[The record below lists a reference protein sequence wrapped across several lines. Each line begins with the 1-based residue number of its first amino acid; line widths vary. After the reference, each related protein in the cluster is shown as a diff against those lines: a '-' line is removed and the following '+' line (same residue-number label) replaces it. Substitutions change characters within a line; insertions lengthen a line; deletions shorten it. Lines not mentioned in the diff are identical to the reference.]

1 MSEPVTIAY
10 VARHGATVLNDE
22 GKFRGMANPPLNANG
37 RADAHKL
44 AFYFEPIDLS
54 AIFYSD
60 KLRSE
65 ETAGI
70 VAHKKP
76 AVPCFPCPN
85 LWPWNVGKFS
95 GQPKDKKN
103 CDELE
108 YYVQNPDVSI
118 PKGGSLNEF
127 KSRIQPC
134 VMEAMEIANK
144 AGKPVLLVV
153 HSSVVHEVGSLI
165 NSDHGSTL
173 VDPGGVAVV
182 FSQDGRLHASP
193 VFKPYTHKEE
203 SRAET
208 IT

>member
-1 MSEPVTIAY
+1 MSDPVTIAY
-10 VARHGATVLNDE
+10 ICRHGETTLNAA

-37 RADAHKL
+37 RADANSL
-44 AFYFEPIDLS
+44 ASYFHPVDLS

-65 ETAGI
+65 ETADTI
-70 VAHKKP
+70 AQKKP
-76 AVPCFPCPN
+76 GVQCFSCPN

-95 GQPKDKKN
+95 GQLKDKKN
-103 CDELE
+103 CAELE

-118 PKGGSLNEF
+118 PGGESLNEF

-153 HSSVVHEVGSLI
+153 HSSVVHEIGSML
-165 NSDHGSTL
+165 NGSHSSTL
-173 VDPGGVAVV
+173 VDPGGVCAVYA
-182 FSQDGRLHASP
+182 QNGRVIAKPIL
-193 VFKPYTHKEE
+193 KPYTYREE

-208 IT
+208 IS